1 VRSPVKIRGVF
12 PTNLSFRPP
21 GMIGAGGSGIGGPS
35 PGGPPPGGPPL
46 GGPPPGG
53 PLNGPVGGPPYMYL
67 LASGGPPPGGR
78 SHLNG
83 TRVVCSVLPTLGG
96 SG

>member
-1 VRSPVKIRGVF
+1 
-12 PTNLSFRPP
+12 
-21 GMIGAGGSGIGGPS
+21 MIGAGGSGI
-35 PGGPPPGGPPL
+35 GGPPL

-53 PLNGPVGGPPYMYL
+53 PPPGGPLPRCGYPINGPAGGPQGSPPYMYL

-78 SHLNG
+78 NHPKG
-83 TRVVCSVLPTLGG
+83 TRVCSVPPVLGG